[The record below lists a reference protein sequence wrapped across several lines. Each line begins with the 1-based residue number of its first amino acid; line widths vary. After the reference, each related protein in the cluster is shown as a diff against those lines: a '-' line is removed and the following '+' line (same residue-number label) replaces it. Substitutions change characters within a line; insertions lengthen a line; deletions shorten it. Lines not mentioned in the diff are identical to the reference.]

1 VLRPYPHKNRVP
13 IPSARFLFFLN
24 AITIG
29 RKHSSGLQPMI
40 NIFEG
45 KLVRLRAVEATDWE
59 NHAVWDRDTE
69 TARRSY
75 EIPFPQS
82 TLSTRQWAERE
93 AQNHGESDVFRF
105 QIETLDGVQVGTINT
120 NACDLRCGTFRYGLA
135 IMGEYQR
142 KGYASEAIRLL
153 LRYYFQERRYQKC
166 TVNIYSFNEPS
177 QKLHESLGFTLE
189 GRIRRMIYT
198 GGEFHDELYYGIT
211 KEEFE
216 AQKAF

>member
-1 VLRPYPHKNRVP
+1 MP
-13 IPSARFLFFLN
+13 
-24 AITIG
+24 
-29 RKHSSGLQPMI
+29 

-45 KLVRLRAVEATDWE
+45 KLVRLRAVEPSDWE
-59 NHAVWDRDTE
+59 THQQWDRDSE
-69 TARRSY
+69 MARNAY

-82 TLSTRQWAERE
+82 ALSYRQWAERE
-93 AQNHGESDVFRF
+93 AQRKESGEDYRF

-120 NACDLRCGTFRYGLA
+120 ADCDLRCGTFKYGLA
-135 IMGEYQR
+135 VMAQQQR

-166 TVNIYSFNEPS
+166 TVNIYSFNEAS

-189 GRIRRMIYT
+189 GRLRRMIYT
-198 GGEFHDELYYGIT
+198 NGTFHDALLYGIT

-216 AQKAF
+216 AQKQI

>member
-1 VLRPYPHKNRVP
+1 M
-13 IPSARFLFFLN
+13 
-24 AITIG
+24 T
-29 RKHSSGLQPMI
+29 

-59 NHAVWDRDTE
+59 NHAQWDRDTE

-93 AQNHGESDVFRF
+93 AARRENGEEGHRL
-105 QIETLDGVQVGTINT
+105 QIETLDSVQVGTINT

-135 IMGEYQR
+135 VMGEHRR

-166 TVNIYSFNEPS
+166 NASVYSFNLPS

-198 GGEFHDELYYGIT
+198 GGEFHDELIYGIT
-211 KEEFE
+211 REEFE
-216 AQKAF
+216 AKGLTFEN

>member
-1 VLRPYPHKNRVP
+1 M
-13 IPSARFLFFLN
+13 
-24 AITIG
+24 T
-29 RKHSSGLQPMI
+29 

-45 KLVRLRAVEATDWE
+45 KLVRLRAVEPGDWE
-59 NHAVWDRDTE
+59 AHHQWDRDTE

-82 TLSTRQWAERE
+82 TLSTQQWAERE
-93 AQNHGESDVFRF
+93 AGRSNEDEHRL

-135 IMGEYQR
+135 IMGQYQR
-142 KGYASEAIRLL
+142 KGYASEAIRLV

-166 TVNIYSFNEPS
+166 NASVYSFNEPS

-189 GRIRRMIYT
+189 GRLRRMIYT
-198 GGEFHDELYYGIT
+198 NGEFHDALWYGIT
-211 KEEFE
+211 REEFE
-216 AQKAF
+216 AKYSDGG